1 MLLAAISSGVI
12 WSAALAHAQ
21 SQQDAAVPPA
31 AGAVAAVDPAAPAI
45 PAGEAL
51 RAVFIDV
58 AGKVQWRASDTAP
71 WRDAKVND
79 VVEAGVEVRTGLR
92 SHAAIRIGRNATAL
106 IDAGTLFQLPTVVQ
120 EGDTLRTAAAVK
132 HGRADF
138 KVDKVGLSNDFKVVT
153 PSTTLAVRGTEFAVA
168 TGPLK
173 QVEVIGARRNAINAI
188 ELKYSLNN
196 TTVQMSS
203 SAASSSSMQNPAHS
217 AVVAA
222 SAPASGTGLPT
233 TSQGE
238 AVQNAASG
246 PAPTQAGSAAQAT
259 SANRTTAR
267 AEKAAGRAG
276 GNTSAVGRIL
286 EQVADAN
293 AKIDQAIEYL
303 LQADDEFETLDARRD
318 ALQALQGLA
327 TLRRDEARAA
337 LAQHEY
343 ELSTAN
349 EQGAIADDAITSFD
363 ERAARVGNAKQ
374 PATDSHF
381 RIFDDE
387 RAQALD
393 ALASIR
399 DILGGIGQSESSQ
412 QLAVLGESGNTPV
425 DPLSELVEEARRAI
439 MAMGDAHQAA
449 DGERSAMDS
458 DRGDLDAVIASMDQT
473 TRVGAQAAISSY
485 QEAVAG
491 LNQAVQSG
499 AAVADVAAS
508 AHAAVVQL
516 NELVQQLRAASPTE
530 RMTGIAAES
539 LARLVAATSALDRT
553 YVALTAVQTA
563 RAAATDDARAE
574 SFGLVEQ
581 LYGRLLEARVRI
593 VAEWAAIDSGVSLRG
608 GQLNEAVADAEQV
621 FGGVGSEFANR
632 SLDAGMNA
640 AAAREFAE
648 LRTSDAATAAEQE
661 ESAFADSQ
669 ALFARATSDFSA
681 ASIAANQL
689 DDASSEFQELSG
701 GAVAALAA
709 LKSPN
714 GDRAVLD
721 TASAALDAM
730 NAALDG
736 VLARA
741 LDVESSLQNSVT
753 NDELTVITA
762 RAADAVN
769 AILLAYNDVES
780 ATATA
785 SVAATDAGM
794 ASAAA
799 QQLNTAAQ
807 ELAARF
813 GMSAEFVST
822 AAQAAALLANGASD
836 DATRASSASALVRA
850 LLQLAQ
856 EDRTGGIAPSIEA
869 LIAMN
874 SELGEQAAAAR
885 AQAIAT
891 AVSRNAAGIDTF
903 GGVVSLASEK
913 LAYAEQFANTR
924 SGTALD
930 ALASHDAISANAEAI
945 AASADAAALEFG
957 EHLAVVGSSE
967 APESRTLFAEFDAE
981 RGNAVQALELIR
993 GLLGNGNSGE
1003 GEQNQGEQ
1011 NQGQQNQGQQNQG
1024 QQYQEQR
1031 LATLLPG
1038 SEVDPLVVVIGDLQR
1053 ALLAMA
1059 SAQESAVVERDGMST
1074 DKDAFATALQSLNS
1088 SARIQAKSAI
1098 ADYQQAVQDLDS
1110 AVTSGEDKAD
1120 VASRAR
1126 DVVEQ
1131 LQLVVAAL
1139 VELDPTS
1146 EAVSQANVA
1155 LQRLDA
1161 ANAALARS
1169 MDSLDAVRTA
1179 RATATDDARAEALGQ
1194 VEALFEQLVNTGIQ
1208 LVADLSAVNGGLA
1221 LRGEQLASTVQDSED
1236 VLGGVGSEFLL
1247 RSLAGSDAAAVAAL
1261 EAETRAGDAEF
1272 AAASEQ
1278 SAFDAASELHAR
1290 TVEENAAASAAGQQV
1305 QADLQALHSSA
1316 DEVASGLASLER
1328 LNSSARYLGSDA
1340 VIEALNAVND
1350 AFYGSKE
1357 RSTLGVAG
1365 GAAALETRLSS
1376 AVSPTEMVELTA
1388 QATAAIDSILEARA
1402 AVDAAS
1408 LNASSSAESTARAAA
1423 SAQQLVLVTQELGT
1437 RFGLSTEFVG
1447 TAARA
1452 SALSATAAADAESRS
1467 MAAQRLVS
1475 SLALLAEQRR
1485 VEAIAGNIDALIAA
1499 NGSISSQAAAD
1510 LLEGQARYSAVNEA
1524 GAVTFGRFTVG
1535 AANEAAI
1542 AQLGAQS
1549 AVASLNEMTSVSTRM
1564 VAAFDG
1570 AEGAAGAAE
1579 RAFTG
1584 ARDFRMQAESQEAAA
1599 NAGLLRTT
1607 AAVRQGDAAG
1617 ASTQSNAST
1626 AAAAASRSAAIG
1638 SAASATTAKIES
1650 IRVLGFQVDAARL
1663 QADVDKFG
1671 TNRQQF
1677 ETAAASRRQAI
1688 EAVDGTTTAL
1698 AAQAEFF
1705 DDVVQALSSR
1715 AKTEAATAAGAS
1727 STDARS
1733 QTLAIAAQL
1742 TASVQQ
1748 ARQMEQTASTNAGR
1762 MFGRSMGSYVGRA
1775 QAAAAGAENQA
1786 IMANAAASR
1795 AETSASSARQ
1805 IAADRD

>member
-21 SQQDAAVPPA
+21 SQDAAVAPA

-71 WRDAKVND
+71 WREAKVND

-303 LQADDEFETLDARRD
+303 LQADDEFEMLDARRD

-485 QEAVAG
+485 QEAVAD

-563 RAAATDDARAE
+563 RAAATDDARVE

-741 LDVESSLQNSVT
+741 LDVESSLQGSVT

-874 SELGEQAAAAR
+874 GELGEQAAAAR

-1003 GEQNQGEQ
+1003 GEQNQGE
-1011 NQGQQNQGQQNQG
+1011 QNQGQQNQG

-1617 ASTQSNAST
+1617 ATTQSNAST

-1733 QTLAIAAQL
+1733 QALAIAAQL

-1762 MFGRSMGSYVGRA
+1762 MFGRSMVSYVGRA